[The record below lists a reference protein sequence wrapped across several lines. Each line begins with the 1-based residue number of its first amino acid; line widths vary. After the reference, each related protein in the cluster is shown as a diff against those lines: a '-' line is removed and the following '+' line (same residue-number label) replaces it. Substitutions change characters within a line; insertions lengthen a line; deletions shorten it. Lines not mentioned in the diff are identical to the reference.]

1 MEVVFSL
8 WTIFFISVCLWETD
22 LRGCDSE
29 IYSRGR
35 STCYSEK
42 FLSLVTLCFVV
53 AVHPCMGKIPV
64 YKKNCS
70 LVDRSRHSWI
80 VQIVRLRTKWLW
92 VPIPFL
98 SLKLGACFMS
108 RSFLTF
114 RQTIE
119 SRFTLKLVRDMI
131 KTYSHE
137 IFALWFVG
145 FREISLYSWFTCQSS
160 EKKHWLAGILVLGYI
175 FASERLITCAQVFT
189 NALSIDT
196 FKKCFRQKYTLH

>member
-1 MEVVFSL
+1 MIHL
-8 WTIFFISVCLWETD
+8 RTLHRNGKYWNQLIFHQYLIFYPPGRAVSNRKVYMAHGSSFFPMDDLLYKCLPMGDW
-22 LRGCDSE
+22 LKRM
-29 IYSRGR
+29 

-70 LVDRSRHSWI
+70 LVDRSRHRWI

-92 VPIPFL
+92 VPVPFL

-160 EKKHWLAGILVLGYI
+160 EKKH
-175 FASERLITCAQVFT
+175 
-189 NALSIDT
+189 
-196 FKKCFRQKYTLH
+196 